1 MRISTLL
8 LLLYMPVFLSAQNTK
23 IKVIKG
29 LTLTN
34 DAVLD
39 TLLVSNTNDFLNAAQ
54 LPNESNKF
62 VLPAQKIETYILLDE
77 ILGITTN
84 QNSRETNFYKAHIIN
99 CIEVEVAQ
107 YLLQV
112 AYLSTSDS
120 IPQLNAIFEIIAH
133 KGSNGFLFSSPL
145 KYNTLNWKIF
155 TEQNTTVYFKT
166 DIQKNKV
173 LDYTTF
179 AGTIDA
185 KLKSTDKSTEFYCCD
200 NFNEVLKLIGVLYKA
215 EYAGIQ
221 LNTLASV
228 ADNKKLIVAGEHSN
242 EFTDF
247 DKHDLWHDR
256 LSLVVP
262 RNTLNKPVDEGC
274 AYLYG
279 GSWGLSWNEIFTQ
292 FIKSI
297 PITEQ
302 TDWKEYKE
310 NPFNFG
316 ENDTNHLY
324 VDYVINALIVQQL
337 EKQYGFE
344 AVWKLLNS
352 GKFQKGNENYY
363 AILKEIAGVDSANYN
378 ARVYGLI
385 NNKINNK

>member
-8 LLLYMPVFLSAQNTK
+8 FLLYTPFFLLAQNTNL
-23 IKVIKG
+23 KVVNG

-34 DAVLD
+34 NASMDAI
-39 TLLVSNTNDFLNAAQ
+39 LVSNTSEFLNAAQ
-54 LPNESNKF
+54 SPNENNNF
-62 VLPAQKIETYILLDE
+62 VWPAEKIETYILLDE
-77 ILGITTN
+77 ILGITSNPITK
-84 QNSRETNFYKAHIIN
+84 ELNFYNAQIIN
-99 CIEVEVAQ
+99 CTELENTQFLMQI
-107 YLLQV
+107 
-112 AYLSTSDS
+112 AYMSTNDS
-120 IPQLNAIFEIIAH
+120 LPQLNAIFEIIAH
-133 KGSNGFLFSSPL
+133 KVNNSFLFSSPL
-145 KYNTLNWKIF
+145 KYNTSNWK
-155 TEQNTTVYFKT
+155 TYTDLTTTVYFKT

-173 LDYTTF
+173 SEYTTF
-179 AGTIDA
+179 SNIIDT
-185 KLKSTDKSTEFYCCD
+185 KLKSEGKYTDFYCCNTFD
-200 NFNEVLKLIGVLYKA
+200 EVLKLIGVLYKA

-221 LNTLASV
+221 LNTLSSV

-242 EFTDF
+242 EFSGF

-279 GSWGLSWNEIFTQ
+279 GSWGLSWNEIFAK
-292 FIKSI
+292 FSKSI
-297 PITEQ
+297 SITEQ
-302 TDWKEYKE
+302 TDWKQYKE

-316 ENDTNHLY
+316 ENEATHLY

-363 AILKEIAGVDSANYN
+363 AVLKEITGVDSSSYN
-378 ARVYGLI
+378 VWVYELVI
-385 NNKINNK
+385 NEINSR

>member
-1 MRISTLL
+1 M
-8 LLLYMPVFLSAQNTK
+8 
-23 IKVIKG
+23 
-29 LTLTN
+29 
-34 DAVLD
+34 
-39 TLLVSNTNDFLNAAQ
+39 
-54 LPNESNKF
+54 
-62 VLPAQKIETYILLDE
+62 
-77 ILGITTN
+77 
-84 QNSRETNFYKAHIIN
+84 
-99 CIEVEVAQ
+99 
-107 YLLQV
+107 
-112 AYLSTSDS
+112 
-120 IPQLNAIFEIIAH
+120 
-133 KGSNGFLFSSPL
+133 
-145 KYNTLNWKIF
+145 
-155 TEQNTTVYFKT
+155 
-166 DIQKNKV
+166 

-316 ENDTNHLY
+316 ENDANHLY

-352 GKFQKGNENYY
+352 GKFQRATKTIMQY
-363 AILKEIAGVDSANYN
+363 
-378 ARVYGLI
+378 
-385 NNKINNK
+385 